1 MRGRPSSEKRRK
13 ERARKDRKHDKAE
26 RRAQRRAER
35 EQRLESAAGDGDPD
49 LAGIVPGPQPLAS
62 DGPTEQEDDT

>member
-13 ERARKDRKHDKAE
+13 ERARKDRKNDKAE

-35 EQRLESAAGDGDPD
+35 EQRPTSENGDGDPD
-49 LAGIVPGPQPLAS
+49 IAGIVPGPQPLAT
-62 DGPTEQEDDT
+62 DTPTEREDDT